1 MKRLRQ
7 QHSNQYALFFWI
19 GFSVVLFLNLLV
31 WLYMNQVEN
40 EFRQELR
47 QRMMDI
53 NQVFGRLITEV
64 TEMNDEL
71 DLSYLLPDDR
81 QSIQYLY
88 YRQLIEEIRRNSKLQ
103 SIFIIAPGGEILVSA
118 PEKLNAPGISSFK
131 RSRDFEKALRGQ
143 IVVSKLFDYAGQKF
157 ISAFAPVKN
166 IEGFVSA
173 ILVIEAKADFFTVLA
188 NLKNRVLLFS
198 LINIFVIIS
207 IALFLFR
214 MIRRSIRYQA
224 EIKNKEHLVE
234 LGTMAATVA
243 HEIRNPLGIIEATN
257 DVIRKKYAR
266 DEDEVFDYIPQEVKR
281 LNTLISDFLKFAR
294 SPQLNIRPF
303 SAEEILR
310 ILKMSVPEKDW
321 QRCEIQQDDKLPVLH
336 TDVNLV
342 EQALLNILLN
352 AIQAGPADRKIF
364 IKISGRKN
372 RIWVQISDNG
382 RGIPAEHLSDVY
394 KPFFSTKE
402 KGTGLGLAIT
412 RRLIEHLQ
420 GTIEIHSEIHKGTRV
435 TVSFPDLAGVKN
447 L

>member
-1 MKRLRQ
+1 MKGLRQ
-7 QHSNQYALFFWI
+7 QHANQYALFFWI

-131 RSRDFEKALRGQ
+131 RSRDFEKALQGQ
-143 IVVSKLFDYAGQKF
+143 NVVSKLFDFDGQKF
-157 ISAFAPVKN
+157 VSAFAPVKN

-173 ILVIEAKADFFTVLA
+173 VLVIEAKADFFTVLA

-266 DEDEVFDYIPQEVKR
+266 NADEVFDYIPQEVKR

-321 QRCEIQQDDKLPVLH
+321 QRCEIQQDDQLPVLH

-352 AIQAGPADRKIF
+352 AIQASSAEQKIF

-372 RIWVQISDNG
+372 RIWVQINDNG
-382 RGIPAEHLSDVY
+382 GGIASENLADVY

-412 RRLIEHLQ
+412 KRLIEHLR
-420 GTIEIHSEIHKGTRV
+420 GTVEIQSEPNKGTRV
-435 TVSFPDLAGVKN
+435 TITIPDLSNVKDI
-447 L
+447 